1 MHNNRSLSTIAAGIG
16 AGVLVALAG
25 VAPASAADGDAQLS
39 VFHGVPGLTVDV
51 YVNNA
56 LTLDN
61 FARRLVRST
70 SRSKRTATTPPSPTS
85 AKRGPPP
92 RRCSRTTRAPSP
104 RETGA

>member
-61 FARRLVRST
+61 FAPGTLAGPLPLPPGTYSVAI
-70 SRSKRTATTPPSPTS
+70 TAADAADAS
-85 AKRGPPP
+85 APAIGPVDL
-92 RRCSRTTRAPSP
+92 TL
-104 RETGA
+104 